1 MKDEL
6 GGKIMK
12 KFVALKAYS
21 YLIDGGSENKKK
33 KGTKKCVI
41 KRKFKFEDCKNC
53 LEATQFLNKI
63 NHLEK
68 NEIEVESL
76 KKDHKELMKNNK
88 LISKTQQRFNSER
101 HSVFIEEINKTALS
115 SNDNIKMQSIG
126 LIETYEH

>member
-21 YLIDGGSENKKK
+21 YLIDDSSVNKKT
-33 KGTKKCVI
+33 KGTKRCVI
-41 KRKFKFEDCKNC
+41 KRKLKFEDCKNC
-53 LEATQFLNKI
+53 LEATQLENKI

-68 NEIEVESL
+68 NEVEVESL